1 MKSTPPA
8 PPALTLFD
16 ASQFEF
22 ESDPNAKA
30 PACALSTG
38 ALPIRALPTRAPPT
52 SAPPT
57 SAMVATSRTSRFGS
71 TGLSRSDPRNRD
83 AVRARRQRARARVAK
98 RRYLADS
105 EGFERLLATR
115 RALHLVGD

>member
-38 ALPIRALPTRAPPT
+38 ALPIRALPT

>member
-8 PPALTLFD
+8 PTALTLFD

-52 SAPPT
+52 SA
-57 SAMVATSRTSRFGS
+57 MVATSRRSRFGS

-105 EGFERLLATR
+105 DGFERLLATR

>member
-8 PPALTLFD
+8 PPTLTLFD

-22 ESDPNAKA
+22 ETDPNAKTA
-30 PACALSTG
+30 AC
-38 ALPIRALPTRAPPT
+38 PLPTR
-52 SAPPT
+52 APPT
-57 SAMVATSRTSRFGS
+57 SAMVATSRTSRFES

>member
-8 PPALTLFD
+8 PTALTLFD

-38 ALPIRALPTRAPPT
+38 ALPTRAPPA
-52 SAPPT
+52 SAI
-57 SAMVATSRTSRFGS
+57 VATSRTNRFGS
-71 TGLSRSDPRNRD
+71 TGLSRSEPRNRD